1 MIMTLGRHIV
11 FNTWSGAFFHP
22 GGGEVQLVNTQKAL
36 EGFGYKVDRFDQ
48 WNPQKDLDIYHQ
60 FSIQH
65 GTHFVM
71 QEYKNLGKKIA
82 LAPILWHKFTK
93 DHPWY
98 DHILNLLNLSDVIFT
113 NSDAESE
120 KLLEDFDVPREKF
133 HKTRNAIT
141 SDYTQLSDYGK
152 ALDKFR
158 LPRDYVLSV
167 ANIDTRKNTA
177 RLIHSCV
184 ELNLP
189 LVLVGA
195 VRDQDYFRSL
205 NLDQNAN
212 IKFLGPV
219 YDPQDIRNLMRDCS
233 IFALPSLCET
243 PGISALEA
251 AAQGA
256 EVVITSEGC
265 AQEYFADHA
274 FYVEPL
280 EVDSI
285 AYGLIL
291 ASKRFKER
299 ISLDRHQ
306 VNRQQIDF
314 ICHNYTWDKTAEDII
329 SGYKKISSI

>member
-1 MIMTLGRHIV
+1 MSLGRHIV

-36 EGFGYKVDRFDQ
+36 EDFGYKIDRFDQ
-48 WNPQKDLDIYHQ
+48 WNPQKNLDIYHQ

-71 QEYKNLGKKIA
+71 QEYKSLGKKTA

-98 DHILNLLNLSDVIFT
+98 EHILNLLNLSDIIFT

-120 KLLEDFDVPREKF
+120 KLLEDFDVPRAKF

-141 SDYTQLSDYGK
+141 SEYTQLSQYGQTE
-152 ALDKFR
+152 AKFR
-158 LPRDYVLSV
+158 LPKDYVLSV

-177 RLIHSCV
+177 RLIHSCE

-195 VRDQDYFRSL
+195 IRDQDYFSSL
-205 NLDQNAN
+205 NIEQKKNV
-212 IKFLGPV
+212 IFLGPI

-233 IFALPSLCET
+233 VFALPSLCET

-256 EVVITSEGC
+256 EIVITSEGC
-265 AQEYFADHA
+265 AKEYFGDHA

-291 ASKRFKER
+291 ASKRFK
-299 ISLDRHQ
+299 DRTSED
-306 VNRQQIDF
+306 RGSIDLRQIDF
-314 ICHNYTWDKTAEDII
+314 ICDTYTWDKTAEDII
-329 SGYKKISSI
+329 AGYNKIK